1 MRHPAGHAGQNGVI
15 RMSTTQW
22 EHHRQADDGA
32 GGAEGQAKGI
42 AEQDPYQQHPQQ
54 GDGAGVPK
62 TQPVEG
68 EDGHRVGQPQLHTR
82 GGYRPRDEIFQIA
95 QCDGQRHQN
104 AISRHFL
111 CLHGCHLL
119 LCAAGTGE
127 PLGVGG
133 DCYTIVKRYPNYNKK
148 RA

>member
-1 MRHPAGHAGQNGVI
+1 MGHPAGHADQNGVI

-104 AISRHFL
+104 AISCHFL
-111 CLHGCHLL
+111 TFMDAISFSAPPERANRWG
-119 LCAAGTGE
+119 
-127 PLGVGG
+127 LGV
-133 DCYTIVKRYPNYNKK
+133 TAIP
-148 RA
+148 